1 MWLTGT
7 PAELDAAVA
16 VLTAA
21 AYVTQVS
28 DRHPLAGA
36 DAGRHRV
43 FLRLALTTT
52 TATADTPAARRPG
65 PAAADR
71 GGALIDLDTARATRR
86 PTARKENRGA

>member
-1 MWLTGT
+1 MIGT

-16 VLTAA
+16 VLTAT

-43 FLRLALTTT
+43 FLRLALTT
-52 TATADTPAARRPG
+52 AAPAARRPDPATTG
-65 PAAADR
+65 P

-86 PTARKENRGA
+86 TARKENRGA

>member
-7 PAELDAAVA
+7 LAELDAAVA
-16 VLTAA
+16 VLTGT
-21 AYVTQVS
+21 AYVAQVS

-52 TATADTPAARRPG
+52 AAPTARRPDPATTG
-65 PAAADR
+65 P
-71 GGALIDLDTARATRR
+71 GCALIDLDTARATRR
-86 PTARKENRGA
+86 TARKENRGA